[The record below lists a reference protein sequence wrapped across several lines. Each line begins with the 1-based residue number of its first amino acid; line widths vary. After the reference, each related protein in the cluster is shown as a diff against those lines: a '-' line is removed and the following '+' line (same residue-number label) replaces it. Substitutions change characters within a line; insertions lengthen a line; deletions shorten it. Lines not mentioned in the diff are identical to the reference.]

1 MRNQKI
7 NILLF
12 GLKPD
17 LRKAYSL
24 ASLTFP
30 ADARHKAAPAQIQA
44 PSKTYCLKLRT
55 YSLKNYDLKL

>member
-12 GLKPD
+12 RAKARPT
-17 LRKAYSL
+17 KAYSL

-30 ADARHKAAPAQIQA
+30 ADARHKAAPTQIQA